1 MDADERAI
9 RDVQAAWFDANLKG
23 DRARLAS
30 LMADDVVFLVPGR
43 PPFGR
48 DEFMAAQPTGPQT
61 HQIQGGGEFEEVIVA
76 GDVAYCRGKL
86 AITVS
91 SPDGHI
97 IRKMAGYTL
106 SVFRK
111 LGDGRWVLARDANL
125 LTPVAQASSP

>member
-9 RDVQAAWFDANLKG
+9 RDVQAAWFDASLKG

-48 DEFMAAQPTGPQT
+48 AEFMAGQPTGPQT
-61 HQIQGGGEFEEVIVA
+61 HQIQGGGTFEEVIVV

-86 AITVS
+86 AVTVS
-91 SPDGHI
+91 SQDGNVVK
-97 IRKMAGYTL
+97 RMAGYTL

-111 LGDGRWVLARDANL
+111 LADGRWVLARDANL
-125 LTPVAQASSP
+125 LAPADQESPK